1 MIMPVEQKEKKNDV
15 NTVYKINGTIKK
27 TNVPYECPK
36 RKDQKEYLKK
46 EWSNTAN
53 IWWQI
58 WISKSKNLNELQAE

>member
-27 TNVPYECPK
+27 TNVHYECPK

-46 EWSNTAN
+46 EWSN
-53 IWWQI
+53 
-58 WISKSKNLNELQAE
+58 NELQAVKLRGAHQDVL